1 MEQGSN
7 IASKARCASDTYT
20 QHRDEREKR
29 MTVKSGGQMEENFTR
44 MESDEIEIDL
54 GELLYYL
61 LGKIWY
67 VLIAAAALGAL
78 SLALTF
84 FLIKP
89 TYKSTTQMYVLNR
102 QNTDTLTQ
110 SDLQS
115 SSTLTNDY
123 VVLIQSRTVL
133 EKVIADMGL
142 DMTYEALQEELSV
155 SAVRDTRII
164 SISVTDHDPYQAR
177 ELANAIREEAGERIK
192 TVMNIE
198 AVNVV
203 EEANI
208 PTHKAGPSL
217 KKSLLIGVLLGAF
230 AVLAYFTLMF
240 ILDDKVNDAEDV
252 EKLRERPLQS
262 LVVSQVYNRQIASDT
277 KLALMEL
284 YGDEYEGLYIHN
296 LALPDQS
303 LRKIPLYELD
313 RQEDIDHLTTFF
325 VPKAPFFLEKP

>member
-1 MEQGSN
+1 
-7 IASKARCASDTYT
+7 
-20 QHRDEREKR
+20 
-29 MTVKSGGQMEENFTR
+29 MEENFTR

-142 DMTYEALQEELSV
+142 DMSYEALQGELSV

-164 SISVTDHDPYQAR
+164 SISVTDHDPYRAR

-208 PTHKAGPSL
+208 PSHKAGPNL
-217 KKSLLIGVLLGAF
+217 KRSLLMGLLLGAF

-252 EKLRERPLQS
+252 EKYLGLSVLGQLPIDENLQKMS
-262 LVVSQVYNRQIASDT
+262 KKKKNVHR
-277 KLALMEL
+277 
-284 YGDEYEGLYIHN
+284 
-296 LALPDQS
+296 
-303 LRKIPLYELD
+303 RKAIGA
-313 RQEDIDHLTTFF
+313 RR
-325 VPKAPFFLEKP
+325 

>member
-1 MEQGSN
+1 
-7 IASKARCASDTYT
+7 
-20 QHRDEREKR
+20 
-29 MTVKSGGQMEENFTR
+29 MEENITR

-142 DMTYEALQEELSV
+142 DMTYEALQGELSV

-164 SISVTDHDPYQAR
+164 SISVTDHDPYRAR

-208 PTHKAGPSL
+208 PSHKAGPNL
-217 KKSLLIGVLLGAF
+217 KRSLLMGLLLGAF

-252 EKLRERPLQS
+252 EKYLGLSVLGQLPIDENLQKMS
-262 LVVSQVYNRQIASDT
+262 KKKKNVHR
-277 KLALMEL
+277 
-284 YGDEYEGLYIHN
+284 
-296 LALPDQS
+296 
-303 LRKIPLYELD
+303 RKAIPV
-313 RQEDIDHLTTFF
+313 RR
-325 VPKAPFFLEKP
+325 

>member
-7 IASKARCASDTYT
+7 ITSKTQNVSNTYT

-142 DMTYEALQEELSV
+142 DMTYEALQGELSV

-164 SISVTDHDPYQAR
+164 SISVTDHDPYRAR

-208 PTHKAGPSL
+208 PSHKAGPNL
-217 KKSLLIGVLLGAF
+217 KRSLLMGLLLGAF

-252 EKLRERPLQS
+252 EKYLGLSVLGQLPIDENLQKMS
-262 LVVSQVYNRQIASDT
+262 KKKKNVHR
-277 KLALMEL
+277 
-284 YGDEYEGLYIHN
+284 
-296 LALPDQS
+296 
-303 LRKIPLYELD
+303 RKAIPV
-313 RQEDIDHLTTFF
+313 RR
-325 VPKAPFFLEKP
+325 

>member
-1 MEQGSN
+1 
-7 IASKARCASDTYT
+7 
-20 QHRDEREKR
+20 
-29 MTVKSGGQMEENFTR
+29 MEENITR
-44 MESDEIEIDL
+44 TESDEIEIDL

-84 FLIKP
+84 LLIKP

-102 QNTDTLTQ
+102 QSTDTLTQ

-123 VVLIQSRTVL
+123 VVLIQSRAVL

-142 DMTYEALQEELSV
+142 DMTYEGLQSELSV
-155 SAVRDTRII
+155 AAVRDTRII
-164 SISVTDHDPYQAR
+164 SISVTDHDPYTAR

-192 TVMNIE
+192 SVMNIE

-208 PTHKAGPSL
+208 PSHKAGPNL
-217 KKSLLIGVLLGAF
+217 KKSLLLGVLLGAF

-240 ILDDKVNDAEDV
+240 ILDDKINNAEDV
-252 EKLRERPLQS
+252 EKYLGLSVLGQLPVDENLQKMS
-262 LVVSQVYNRQIASDT
+262 KKKKNVHR
-277 KLALMEL
+277 
-284 YGDEYEGLYIHN
+284 
-296 LALPDQS
+296 
-303 LRKIPLYELD
+303 RKIGAA
-313 RQEDIDHLTTFF
+313 RR
-325 VPKAPFFLEKP
+325 

>member
-1 MEQGSN
+1 
-7 IASKARCASDTYT
+7 
-20 QHRDEREKR
+20 
-29 MTVKSGGQMEENFTR
+29 MEENFTR

-84 FLIKP
+84 FFIKP

-102 QNTDTLTQ
+102 QSTDTLTQ

-133 EKVIADMGL
+133 EKVIAEMGL
-142 DMTYEALQEELSV
+142 DMSYEALQGELSV

-164 SISVTDHDPYQAR
+164 SISVTDHDPYRAR

-208 PTHKAGPSL
+208 PSHKAGPNL
-217 KKSLLIGVLLGAF
+217 KKSLLLGLLLGAF

-252 EKLRERPLQS
+252 EKYLGLSVLGQLPIDENLQKMS
-262 LVVSQVYNRQIASDT
+262 KKKKNVHR
-277 KLALMEL
+277 
-284 YGDEYEGLYIHN
+284 
-296 LALPDQS
+296 
-303 LRKIPLYELD
+303 RKAIPV
-313 RQEDIDHLTTFF
+313 RR
-325 VPKAPFFLEKP
+325 

>member
-1 MEQGSN
+1 
-7 IASKARCASDTYT
+7 
-20 QHRDEREKR
+20 
-29 MTVKSGGQMEENFTR
+29 MEENFTR
-44 MESDEIEIDL
+44 MESDEIEINL
-54 GELLYYL
+54 GELMYYL

-123 VVLIQSRTVL
+123 VVLIQSRAVL
-133 EKVIADMGL
+133 EKVITDMGL
-142 DMTYEALQEELSV
+142 DMTYEELQAELSV
-155 SAVRDTRII
+155 ATVKDTRII
-164 SISVTDHDPYQAR
+164 SVSVTDQDPYQAR

-208 PTHKAGPSL
+208 PSRKAGPNL
-217 KKSLLIGVLLGAF
+217 RRSLLLGILLGAF

-240 ILDDKVNDAEDV
+240 ILDDKINDAEDV
-252 EKLRERPLQS
+252 EKYLGLSVLGQLPVDENLQ
-262 LVVSQVYNRQIASDT
+262 
-277 KLALMEL
+277 KLSKKKKNVHKRRA
-284 YGDEYEGLYIHN
+284 GLG
-296 LALPDQS
+296 
-303 LRKIPLYELD
+303 R
-313 RQEDIDHLTTFF
+313 R
-325 VPKAPFFLEKP
+325 

>member
-1 MEQGSN
+1 
-7 IASKARCASDTYT
+7 
-20 QHRDEREKR
+20 
-29 MTVKSGGQMEENFTR
+29 MTGKSGGQMEENITR
-44 MESDEIEIDL
+44 VESDEIEIDL
-54 GELLYYL
+54 VELFYYL
-61 LGKIWY
+61 EGKIWY

-102 QNTDTLTQ
+102 QSTDTLTQ

-142 DMTYEALQEELSV
+142 DMSYEALQGELSV
-155 SAVRDTRII
+155 AAVRDTRII
-164 SISVTDHDPYQAR
+164 SISVTDRDPYRAR

-208 PTHKAGPSL
+208 PSHKAGPNL
-217 KKSLLIGVLLGAF
+217 KRSLLLGLLLGAF
-230 AVLAYFTLMF
+230 AVLAYFTLMY

-252 EKLRERPLQS
+252 EKYLGLSVLGQLPIDENLQKMS
-262 LVVSQVYNRQIASDT
+262 KKKKNAHR
-277 KLALMEL
+277 
-284 YGDEYEGLYIHN
+284 
-296 LALPDQS
+296 
-303 LRKIPLYELD
+303 RKAISF
-313 RQEDIDHLTTFF
+313 RR
-325 VPKAPFFLEKP
+325 